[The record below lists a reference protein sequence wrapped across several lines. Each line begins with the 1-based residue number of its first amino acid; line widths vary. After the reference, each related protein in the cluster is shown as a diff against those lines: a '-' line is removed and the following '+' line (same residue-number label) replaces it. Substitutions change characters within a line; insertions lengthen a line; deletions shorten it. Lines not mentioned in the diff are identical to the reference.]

1 MRLWRISDGER
12 PETRR
17 ETTKGAPQSD
27 HQDRRTYFE
36 YIRSELAI
44 VEPPNTPHLRET
56 IDSILERKDLDALD
70 WHDVYRAERAL
81 LDALPMSGLQQKAWD
96 IRARF
101 LGVAPA
107 ELRKLIPREP
117 AEESALR
124 AHLGVLLQETYWH
137 YCAKMSWER
146 QREWFSRKFRDA
158 LIIIALVVAVPPVVS
173 AFTSHVLFRA
183 PSPRDWSWLKTTYVL
198 VMTASIGAMGGFV
211 SLLQRLKNSP
221 GSYTDELLELQHAH
235 TSVLCQAVSLGG
247 IFALVLLAMFEGG
260 IVSGAVF
267 PSAPTGDISFTRLGA
282 ALYDSAAELTKVMFW
297 SFVAGFAERL
307 VPDMIDRVT
316 KSSKV
321 TVLVPPG
328 GAAT

>member
-1 MRLWRISDGER
+1 MRSWGRSQGER
-12 PETRR
+12 LETGR
-17 ETTKGAPQSD
+17 ETNKEAPQSD
-27 HQDRRTYFE
+27 RRDRRTYFE
-36 YIRSELAI
+36 YIRSELET
-44 VEPPNTPHLRET
+44 VQPPDNPHLLAT
-56 IDSILERKDLDALD
+56 IESILKRENFDELD

-96 IRARF
+96 IRARCF
-101 LGVAPA
+101 GVAPA
-107 ELRKLIPREP
+107 ELRKLIPAQP
-117 AEESALR
+117 DEENALR

-137 YCAKMSWER
+137 YCAKMSWEK
-146 QREWFSRKFRDA
+146 QREWFARMFREA
-158 LIIIALVVAVPPVVS
+158 LIIIALVVAVPPVVG
-173 AFTSHVLFRA
+173 ALANHVLLRV
-183 PSPRDWSWLKTTYVL
+183 PSPLDWSWLKTTYVL

-235 TSVLCQAVSLGG
+235 VSVLCQAVSLGG

-267 PSAPTGDISFTRLGA
+267 PSAPTGDISFTRLGGA
-282 ALYDSAAELTKVMFW
+282 IYDSAAELAKVMFW

-316 KSSKV
+316 KSTKV

-328 GAAT
+328 GTAT